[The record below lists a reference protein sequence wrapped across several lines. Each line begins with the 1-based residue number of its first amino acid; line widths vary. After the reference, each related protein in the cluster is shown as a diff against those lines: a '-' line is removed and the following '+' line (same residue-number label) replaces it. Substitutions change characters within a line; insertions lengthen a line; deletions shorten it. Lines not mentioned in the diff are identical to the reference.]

1 MIRSY
6 IVIEKG
12 LLEERVYPLEKKLTI
27 GRRPTNDIYLSDP
40 SVSRQHAEI
49 VLEGG
54 RAVVRDL
61 GSHNGTFLNG
71 ERVEKAPLSN
81 GDTIQIG
88 GTLFRFVQERVEEDR
103 SQLLETQEIPESEVS
118 LILEGKETSR
128 RSRRLIEALSKVP
141 LFERL
146 DDKALETVAQAAHLV
161 VFDRGRTIIRQGDRG
176 KSLFILLDG
185 KVRVYTYDQR
195 GKEVPLAILSEN
207 QFFGE
212 MSLLT
217 GAPRSAS
224 VQALEE
230 SLLCEIS
237 YEAMREI
244 VQKWPSIKKT
254 LEDYYRQRLADM
266 EQKKRDAG
274 MRERRRHPRL
284 NERLPV
290 SFSVSPTSPGTGLF
304 RRKVFRSISQ
314 DISISGIRIRVQ
326 ENMLRMLPVGSHLR
340 LEITLPP
347 PWGTIRCL
355 GILRNVMEV
364 KEGQGIGYLGVEFLD
379 LPPAHR
385 KKLERFIFR

>member
-254 LEDYYRQRLADM
+254 LEDLSLI
-266 EQKKRDAG
+266 
-274 MRERRRHPRL
+274 H
-284 NERLPV
+284 
-290 SFSVSPTSPGTGLF
+290 
-304 RRKVFRSISQ
+304 I
-314 DISISGIRIRVQ
+314 
-326 ENMLRMLPVGSHLR
+326 
-340 LEITLPP
+340 
-347 PWGTIRCL
+347 
-355 GILRNVMEV
+355 
-364 KEGQGIGYLGVEFLD
+364 
-379 LPPAHR
+379 
-385 KKLERFIFR
+385 